1 MPGVALVGFEL
12 VSSTFEI
19 SLFYGFAFVVFF
31 LTFAGGDDE
40 LDIATAAEK
49 FHGDELVAV
58 LFCAGK
64 LGELAFRDEE
74 FDITRGVGA
83 EG

>member
-31 LTFAGGDDE
+31 LTFTGGDDE
-40 LDIATAAEK
+40 LNIAAAAEK
-49 FHGDELVAV
+49 FHGYELVAV

-74 FDITRGVGA
+74 LDIARSVGA